1 VKATG
6 KKMFIH
12 GGRHRGSTRPE
23 NLRRSRSEI
32 SEFYTL
38 TSRDFGSGA
47 PPLTPIGKYLSVP
60 FFSAASEH
68 TGGSRVSPRRPACC
82 ILHCFFFNRDA
93 LHCFFFINIFLI
105 DTLTEFRR
113 DNYHFSNES
122 EFLAVPDVTL
132 SLAVI

>member
-1 VKATG
+1 VVKATG

-60 FFSAASEH
+60 FFQPQASTQVGQEFH
-68 TGGSRVSPRRPACC
+68 LDAQLVVSS
-82 ILHCFFFNRDA
+82 IVS
-93 LHCFFFINIFLI
+93 FLI
-105 DTLTEFRR
+105 AMRSIV
-113 DNYHFSNES
+113 FSLLI
-122 EFLAVPDVTL
+122 FF
-132 SLAVI
+132 